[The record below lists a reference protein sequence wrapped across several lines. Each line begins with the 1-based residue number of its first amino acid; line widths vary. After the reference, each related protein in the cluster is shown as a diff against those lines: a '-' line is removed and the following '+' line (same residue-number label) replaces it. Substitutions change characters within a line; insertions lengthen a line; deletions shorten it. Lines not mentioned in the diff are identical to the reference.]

1 MFIIKKQSN
10 LIKSLLIIF
19 FSLMFFTCT
28 KAKYTFICDN
38 PEYSN
43 KIFVLMEHDNY
54 DNEVDF
60 YLRASLSDLNLM
72 FNKNLSLEAGPNDYI
87 ELKGIYNKEKKRIT
101 HNELLKNFIIFFQK
115 EHEELKIL
123 NTVRE
128 EELNFYREE
137 GREKFFKNKNIIPY
151 KQAGLYLSGY
161 VKEILVEG
169 DRKLLLL
176 VKDYNNDYEYYRRV
190 SFSAS
195 GISLSYYDKDAD
207 INQSTS
213 PEVLQSLNMYVKS
226 NYYDVCKKNK
236 EVTENNPVIKKIIWD
251 DVEKFKAEFL
261 KENHLDDKYFNY
273 NCLCYNE
280 GPDYTT
286 AFYTIWDGDAEYTT
300 TVLKTD
306 KAGNIILQDVLF
318 PDEKKSVLGAFT
330 VTSDSYLLLIYDSYT
345 DTTWVN
351 IFKF

>member
-1 MFIIKKQSN
+1 MYIIKKQSN

-19 FSLMFFTCT
+19 FSLIFFSCT
-28 KAKYTFICDN
+28 KARYSYICEN

-43 KIFVLMEHDNY
+43 KIYVFIDDDISDE
-54 DNEVDF
+54 EVDF
-60 YLRASLSDLNLM
+60 TLRVTLLDLNHM
-72 FNKNLSLEAGPNDYI
+72 FNQKIELEAGPRDYI
-87 ELKGIYNKEKKRIT
+87 ELKARYNRVNQKIT
-101 HNELLKNFIIFFQK
+101 HNELLKNLVILFEEENK
-115 EHEELKIL
+115 ELKIL
-123 NTVRE
+123 NSVRSE
-128 EELNFYREE
+128 QLYFYGKE
-137 GREKFFKNKNIIPY
+137 GREKFFDHVKIIKY
-151 KQAGLYLSGY
+151 EQEGLYLRGY
-161 VKEILVEG
+161 IKGIHVSEDE
-169 DRKLLLL
+169 KLL
-176 VKDYNNDYEYYRRV
+176 VGAGFSTVISYSSQGV
-190 SFSAS
+190 S
-195 GISLSYYDKDAD
+195 ISSTDKEDKR
-207 INQSTS
+207 NSSTAI
-213 PEVLQSLNMYVKS
+213 PGNYKIPKNHNTNIKP
-226 NYYDVCKKNK
+226 NYYELCKKNK

-273 NCLCYNE
+273 DCLCYNE

-351 IFKF
+351 VFKF